1 MEWVFFL
8 GEPYNMCRWKR
19 EMKKEV
25 STLLI
30 LYKEHKLLFSLL
42 IKSVQMLIESKL
54 TLNAL
59 AVLTQIFKIPYTSET
74 VA

>member
-42 IKSVQMLIESKL
+42 INYICTDVDREQTYIKCTNCFNTNFQN
-54 TLNAL
+54 TLH
-59 AVLTQIFKIPYTSET
+59 F
-74 VA
+74 

>member
-1 MEWVFFL
+1 MNNQVWKQWDVTTSNEKNIMEWVFFL

-42 IKSVQMLIESKL
+42 I
-54 TLNAL
+54 N
-59 AVLTQIFKIPYTSET
+59 
-74 VA
+74 

>member
-1 MEWVFFL
+1 MIFQLGTCAARVIWKQWDVTTSSEKNIMEWVFFL
-8 GEPYNMCRWKR
+8 GEPYMCRWKR

-42 IKSVQMLIESKL
+42 I
-54 TLNAL
+54 N
-59 AVLTQIFKIPYTSET
+59 
-74 VA
+74 